1 METDQLPTSRPFNS
15 RTARVNQQ
23 TATHTWH
30 RPLVYVKEE
39 GNAALHLN
47 IANTVRCL
55 GEVAG
60 KRGGGAMSQMQINL
74 EMWMEVHLDESDGQ
88 PWAVCHN
95 VFLITVMLT
104 NGQTDCKQ
112 AYFYIT

>member
-15 RTARVNQQ
+15 RTARGNQQ

-30 RPLVYVKEE
+30 RLLVYVKEQ

-47 IANTVRCL
+47 IANAVQLL
-55 GEVAG
+55 GEMMG
-60 KRGGGAMSQMQINL
+60 KSQMQINL
-74 EMWMEVHLDESDGQ
+74 EIWMEEHLDESDGH
-88 PWAVCHN
+88 PWAVCHK
-95 VFLITVMLT
+95 VFLVTVMLT

-112 AYFYIT
+112 PIFKLHNTL